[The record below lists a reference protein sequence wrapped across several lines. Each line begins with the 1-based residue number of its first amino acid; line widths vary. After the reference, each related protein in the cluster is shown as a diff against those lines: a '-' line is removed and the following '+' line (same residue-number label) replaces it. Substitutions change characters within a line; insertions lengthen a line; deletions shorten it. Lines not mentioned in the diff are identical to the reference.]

1 MIFHLKYSSL
11 SKENL
16 IYMASKHRKNKA
28 KFKWTKE
35 LIILIVALVAIL
47 TVTIVL
53 SVPSE
58 KSKSTKRWNAAIT
71 AVNSA
76 NTSTDSNASSY
87 SLLPNENVFEEI
99 SHNRLMKKIDSGDY
113 VYVIYGSTNNNVLL
127 SQLYNINIKASDEEI
142 KTIYIY
148 SSLWVEE
155 TEDKETEAFKEKT
168 NTLESEINENKE
180 KDVEEFSLLSYPAML
195 VFHEG
200 KLIFNSQGYDD
211 VDQYNWYMYVQKALL
226 ISKNNE

>member
-1 MIFHLKYSSL
+1 
-11 SKENL
+11 
-16 IYMASKHRKNKA
+16 MASKYRKNKA

-35 LIILIVALVAIL
+35 LIFLIIALAAIL

-71 AVNSA
+71 AVNSSSSDS
-76 NTSTDSNASSY
+76 STSY
-87 SLLPNENVFEEI
+87 SLLPSDHVFEEI
-99 SHNRLMKKIDSGDY
+99 SHSKLMKQIATGDY
-113 VYVIYGSTNNNVLL
+113 VYVLYGSTNSNILL
-127 SQLYNINIKASDEEI
+127 SQLYNINAKAYDEEI

-155 TEDKETEAFKEKT
+155 TEDTETESFKEKQSSIE
-168 NTLESEINENKE
+168 NEINAGKD
-180 KDVEEFSLLSYPAML
+180 KDVEDFDLLTYPAML

-200 KLIFNSQGYDD
+200 TLIFNTQSYDD